1 MRLGPSCHI
10 LLVIIFNICVWL
22 VKFFWKWYAV
32 YLNEL
37 QSKASLTTYV
47 PSAWG
52 ILISKSL
59 NNIHAIRN
67 CKGNGHPY
75 YLNCCVFLCYAS
87 VGVLNA
93 TQELQLRNPLL
104 SVTLIAIIIGIICI
118 FMKTLFCL
126 QASMTMFCVLKII
139 LKYTQKLFVFSRM
152 ALNLQANTNY
162 LEPKEIKKS

>member
-1 MRLGPSCHI
+1 M
-10 LLVIIFNICVWL
+10 
-22 VKFFWKWYAV
+22 
-32 YLNEL
+32 
-37 QSKASLTTYV
+37 
-47 PSAWG
+47 
-52 ILISKSL
+52 
-59 NNIHAIRN
+59 
-67 CKGNGHPY
+67 
-75 YLNCCVFLCYAS
+75 
-87 VGVLNA
+87 GVLNA